1 VTPTAQCEKAPC
13 RLLEGAGARRCS
25 RHAVVAAAA
34 NPLRSASIRVTH
46 TMSGPRL
53 PRVGWALVLC
63 GLLAA
68 SAAAQPSETAL
79 TESGIIS
86 DIVDAVSPTCSANI
100 TISFGGDQPV
110 EVRLLCNRLAGLFLP
125 STPAHK
131 LANSNCS
138 KCKAGFDALLA
149 LQPPT
154 PQDGELLAPP
164 EAAAAPNVTIV
175 SGGEALFTL
184 LTLDPDAPD
193 PANPTRRSILHYLVT
208 NVPAGGAA
216 SEGTEVTPWG
226 GGRPPS
232 GTHRYVFLAYP
243 PPEAPAPAARRRTLR
258 AAHPALKPHARLHV
272 VGVQDEP
279 SGTGPTPPLCP
290 HLLPTACCCSTEAQ
304 VADPVAAA
312 NNSRANFDARAF
324 ASQYGLG
331 DPCGV
336 AWFLAQP

>member
-1 VTPTAQCEKAPC
+1 
-13 RLLEGAGARRCS
+13 
-25 RHAVVAAAA
+25 
-34 NPLRSASIRVTH
+34 
-46 TMSGPRL
+46 MSGPRL

-110 EVRLLCNRLAGLFLP
+110 E
-125 STPAHK
+125 
-131 LANSNCS
+131 
-138 KCKAGFDALLA
+138 
-149 LQPPT
+149 
-154 PQDGELLAPP
+154 DGELLAPP
-164 EAAAAPNVTIV
+164 EAAAAPNLTIV

-216 SEGTEVTPWG
+216 SEGTEV
-226 GGRPPS
+226 
-232 GTHRYVFLAYP
+232 
-243 PPEAPAPAARRRTLR
+243 
-258 AAHPALKPHARLHV
+258 
-272 VGVQDEP
+272 
-279 SGTGPTPPLCP
+279 
-290 HLLPTACCCSTEAQ
+290 
-304 VADPVAAA
+304 ADPVAAA